1 MMAGRSPHIGGAPP
15 RASQRRTARAR
26 APVALSPTPGAM
38 VRWRGH
44 QGVVARLDGDH
55 AVIEFGGRLWRVPI
69 GELQ

>member
-1 MMAGRSPHIGGAPP
+1 
-15 RASQRRTARAR
+15 
-26 APVALSPTPGAM
+26 M